1 MTRKREIPKIAQAPK
16 LNDRV
21 VTLLTRLCFM
31 EHREGYA
38 DIIFVFGSRFC
49 IDENA
54 EIVHDLLERG
64 LAKEVVLT
72 GGSPEFDDLEQMD
85 ISEAE
90 LLLKKIRTE
99 DFPNVKFYY
108 EDKSHHTLA
117 NVTEAMQVV
126 NFDYFDRIIF
136 VAKSFASRR
145 AYLSLKKY
153 LPDKKYLSVT
163 YDAAYPDEQR
173 ITQKNWY
180 STEEGRGRVWGEF
193 LRIKKYGEK
202 GDIEYGEPVRR
213 MIKEIEELTGTPKG

>member
-1 MTRKREIPKIAQAPK
+1 MIKRDIPKVAQAPK
-16 LNDRV
+16 LNDKAKK
-21 VTLLTRLCFM
+21 LLTELCFM
-31 EHREGYA
+31 EHQEGWA
-38 DIIFVFGSRFC
+38 DLIFVFGSRYG

-72 GGSPEFDDLEQMD
+72 GGSPEFDDLEQMS

-99 DFPNVKFYY
+99 DFPHVTFYY

-126 NFDYFDRIIF
+126 NFDYFDRIIY

-145 AYLSLKKY
+145 SHLSLEKHVPKKK
-153 LPDKKYLSVT
+153 LMSVT
-163 YDAAYPDEQR
+163 YDALYPDDTRR
-173 ITQKNWY
+173 ITRKNWHEFE
-180 STEEGRGRVWGEF
+180 TGKGRVWGEF
-193 LRIKKYGEK
+193 LRLKKYGEQ
-202 GDIEYGEPVRR
+202 GDIDISKIDRLLKD
-213 MIKEIEELTGTPKG
+213 IDKLTNP